1 MCSILLVSILQA
13 LILCPVNL
21 GYLSKIYFKNQ
32 ALDDREGG
40 KAFPWPRVGNFKAF
54 HHQQVVFWVQE
65 QSTVMKNE

>member
-1 MCSILLVSILQA
+1 MRHILLVMQA
-13 LILCPVNL
+13 LILSLVDL

-40 KAFPWPRVGNFKAF
+40 KAFPWPGIGKFKAL

-65 QSTVMKNE
+65 